1 MLDAASANANKGD
14 KAEFANIDKLVG
26 QRVRARRTAL
36 RMSQTELG
44 EAVGVSF
51 QQIQKYEKGVN
62 RIGASRLSAIAA
74 VLQVPVTHFFEEPR
88 RAGAGVS
95 SLEDPAAVDLIR
107 AFDEIADADVRDR
120 LVELTRSVASA
131 LGGARSS
138 GNA

>member
-1 MLDAASANANKGD
+1 MLHSATAVANKGD
-14 KAEFANIDKLVG
+14 KTEFASIDKLVG
-26 QRVRARRTAL
+26 TRVRARRTAL

-88 RAGAGVS
+88 QAGAGVS
-95 SLEDPAAVDLIR
+95 SLEDPAAVDLVK
-107 AFDEIADADVRDR
+107 AFDEIADPEVRER
-120 LVELTRSVASA
+120 IVELTRSVANA
-131 LGGARSS
+131 LGGRSS
-138 GNA
+138 RGS